1 MSRKTGFQ
9 KERSVLRSKWI
20 KTFSYL
26 NNFIFFVMALSAFIV
41 MAPAANAQYAAF
53 EDPQSAGQKTS
64 GPDLKPSADTVEG
77 GNLSKGDTAQVITLF
92 KNVTNMPITVKA
104 INLYPSANVTANVG
118 TDNCSKAPV
127 PPSAECAVTTNIVG
141 INDGPYRVE
150 ILVDHDGRSRLS
162 KTAITGTVGG
172 AAGQNAGGE
181 SVPSLGATPE
191 EVDFDELETKTPLVR
206 SILMNNTTSSDI
218 VVSSVELMAD
228 PKTGFSVSAPDCT
241 TVEPGK
247 SCLVT
252 VMWTPYSIGKAEG
265 AILVKHDGPKGITMI
280 PVMGEYSPKSTDA
293 AEIFP
298 ESIPGRGLI
307 VSDHK
312 EVDFGDEVDGAASI
326 TVSLVNSGD
335 ANVKLSAIKLAG
347 SDNGLTLADDGCVT
361 GMELEPLEACP
372 LTVNWQP
379 RREGP
384 VIDDI
389 QVRHDGVRGVLVIP
403 IRGEAETPVVA
414 DQSLV
419 SIQTA
424 LTTTTTSGTGI
435 PRLSGAE
442 LQMDKLDS
450 VDVPKD
456 VPVIT
461 TTTVQKRG
469 TLSLDGYKVTSH
481 SPTRAVI
488 TGPFGRMI
496 VNDGEVQML
505 GGYPWIVHI
514 VGQGV
519 ELIGDTQVV
528 LLVFDKSFTT
538 KVEKE
543 VSQIANEESSS
554 SSKKKKSDN

>member
-1 MSRKTGFQ
+1 MLS
-9 KERSVLRSKWI
+9 
-20 KTFSYL
+20 
-26 NNFIFFVMALSAFIV
+26 VMAWMTPTAY
-41 MAPAANAQYAAF
+41 AQYAAF
-53 EDPQSAGQKTS
+53 EDPQAAGQKTS
-64 GPDLKPSADTVEG
+64 GPDLKPSAENVDG
-77 GNLSKGDTAQVITLF
+77 GNLAKGDTSQAITLF
-92 KNVTNMPITVKA
+92 KNVTSLPITIKA
-104 INLYPSANVTANVG
+104 INLYPSANVTANIG

-150 ILVDHDGRSRLS
+150 ILVDHDGRSRLT

-172 AAGQNAGGE
+172 AVGQNTGTDA
-181 SVPSLGATPE
+181 VPSLGAMPE
-191 EVDFDELETKTPLVR
+191 EVDFEELETRTPLVR
-206 SILMNNTTSSDI
+206 SILLNNSTSTAI
-218 VVSSVELMAD
+218 EISSVELMAD
-228 PKTGFSVSAPDCT
+228 PKTGFSVSAADCH

-252 VMWTPYSIGKAEG
+252 VMWTPYSSGKAEG
-265 AILVKHDGPKGITMI
+265 TILVQHNGPKGITMI
-280 PVMGEYSPKSTDA
+280 SVKGEYSPKSTDA

-298 ESIPGRGLI
+298 ESVPGKGLI
-307 VSDHK
+307 VSDRK

-335 ANVKLSAIKLAG
+335 APVKLAAIKLAG
-347 SDNGLTLADDGCVT
+347 SDNGLTLGTDGCLNGT
-361 GMELEPLEACP
+361 DLEPLEACP

-389 QVRHDGVRGVLVIP
+389 QIRHDGVRGVLIIP
-403 IRGEAETPVVA
+403 VRGEAETPVVS

-424 LTTTTTSGTGI
+424 LSTSATAGTGI

-442 LQMDKLDS
+442 LQMDKLDA
-450 VDVPKD
+450 VDAPKD
-456 VPVIT
+456 VPVMT
-461 TTTVQKRG
+461 TTTVKRSG
-469 TLSLDGYKVTSH
+469 ALSMDGYKVTSH

-514 VGQGV
+514 VEQGV

-543 VSQIANEESSS
+543 AAQIIESDSGSSDSNKKS
-554 SSKKKKSDN
+554 SSK